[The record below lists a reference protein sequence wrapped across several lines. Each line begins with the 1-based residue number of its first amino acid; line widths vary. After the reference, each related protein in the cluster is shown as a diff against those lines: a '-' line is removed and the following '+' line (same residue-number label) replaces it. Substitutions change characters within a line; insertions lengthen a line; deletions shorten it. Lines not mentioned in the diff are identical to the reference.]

1 MFIMFA
7 FKSINM
13 RLIIMLVLP
22 VAIFLTVTSILEYV
36 YIRQIILEEWQESTT
51 LRLESAAHQID
62 VRLSRLLRGMQAFA
76 QTGGTPLG
84 DKKQAW
90 LLKKLQEQE
99 GVKLARLTWKE
110 PGSADDL
117 TDGKKEKS
125 ETTTVRRIITV
136 SPPQYLFSPEQ
147 DVILLRAELL
157 GKKKRPLGHLEVEVT
172 LTHMMA
178 NLHNTAWKASKLLC
192 LVDREGRYLAHPD
205 PRMKGRHCLGEYD
218 DELEK
223 ALLQAIQRNPSGT
236 ILTKSY
242 FKDRVVGYYRLEQ
255 APWAIMLHATGRQ
268 ILEPFFRFRL
278 YFFLSTILSVI
289 GILALMRWGLG
300 PTLAVIQK
308 LSGVAA
314 AVAQGRYLTLPVQS
328 QDEIG
333 RLTRSFN
340 EMVKGLEE
348 RDLITTTFGRYV
360 DPKVAQELLRCP
372 VAASLGGKKRE
383 VVILMTDIRGFTPL
397 AESLSPEI
405 TIQLLNH
412 HFSKVIEVVHSFGG
426 IIVDFFG
433 DSILAF
439 FDPLDSPVPP
449 VIRRGLKC
457 ALQIQATVPEV
468 SAAHPEWPPLA
479 LGIGLHAG
487 EVVVGN
493 IGSETRTKYGIV
505 GSAVNLAHRIQ
516 SQAQPGE
523 VVVSEAI
530 YRLTHAAL
538 DVTRVI
544 TTHLK
549 GIEEMVTL
557 YAVRECRDPSPIP

>member
-1 MFIMFA
+1 M
-7 FKSINM
+7 
-13 RLIIMLVLP
+13 
-22 VAIFLTVTSILEYV
+22 
-36 YIRQIILEEWQESTT
+36 
-51 LRLESAAHQID
+51 
-62 VRLSRLLRGMQAFA
+62 
-76 QTGGTPLG
+76 
-84 DKKQAW
+84 
-90 LLKKLQEQE
+90 QEQE

-125 ETTTVRRIITV
+125 EATTARRIITV

-147 DVILLRAELL
+147 DVILLRAGLL
-157 GKKKRPLGHLEVEVT
+157 GKKKQPLGHLEVEVT
-172 LTHMMA
+172 LTHMMQ

-192 LVDREGRYLAHPD
+192 LVDKEGRYLAHPD

-223 ALLQAIQRNPSGT
+223 ALLQAIQKSPSGT

-268 ILEPFFRFRL
+268 IFEPFFRFRL

-300 PTLAVIQK
+300 PTMAAIQK
-308 LSGVAA
+308 LSDAA
-314 AVAQGRYLTLPVQS
+314 VEVAQGRYDRTLPVQS
-328 QDEIG
+328 HDEIG
-333 RLTRSFN
+333 RLTQSFN
-340 EMVKGLEE
+340 EMVKGLQE
-348 RDLITTTFGRYV
+348 RDFISSTFGRYV
-360 DPKVAQELLRCP
+360 DPKVAEDLLRCP
-372 VAASLGGKKRE
+372 VAASLGGKKRQ
-383 VVILMTDIRGFTPL
+383 VAIMMTDIRGFTPL
-397 AESLSPEI
+397 AETLSPEI
-405 TIQLLNH
+405 TIQLLNT
-412 HFSKVIEVVHSFGG
+412 HFSKVIEVVHIYGG

-439 FDPLDSPVPP
+439 FDPLDAPLPP
-449 VIRRGLKC
+449 VIRRALKC

-505 GSAVNLAHRIQ
+505 GAAVNFTHRIQ
-516 SQAQPGE
+516 SQAEKGE
-523 VVVSEAI
+523 VVVSEAV
-530 YRLTHAAL
+530 YHLTHAAV
-538 DVTRVI
+538 DVKRVI
-544 TTHLK
+544 HAHLK
-549 GIEEMVTL
+549 GHEEQVTL
-557 YAVRECRDPSPIP
+557 YVVQEYQDPQPDR